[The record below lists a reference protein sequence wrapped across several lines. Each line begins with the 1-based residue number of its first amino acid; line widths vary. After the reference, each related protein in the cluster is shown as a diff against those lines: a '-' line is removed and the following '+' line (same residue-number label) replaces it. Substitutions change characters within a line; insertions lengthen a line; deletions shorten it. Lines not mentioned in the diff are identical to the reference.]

1 MNDVKVKIIVEKFRT
16 FSKVVIL
23 NCIDSLYGHSLL
35 KLLNAERHL
44 QPETDIGLVVIVQ
57 SFLRWMVPKGVAEI
71 WTVEL
76 PLNRARNYY
85 PDLNESINKECGR
98 FDEIYVSRAHAHPKK
113 YDVSKFTGVDRH
125 DFNDR
130 DFRITFVWREDR
142 LWCEYRFFG
151 MLPMKS
157 KWLKGISLFSQNR
170 NVRRLFLALRR
181 AFPQAVFSVAGL
193 GRGTRFPSWIDD
205 RRVDRFSED
214 GERQTCKIYSESRL
228 VIGVHGSNMLL
239 PTAHGGMAIDLMP
252 LDRWGNFAQ
261 DILYPMEDLR
271 LSAYRFRCLPSS
283 IDVKLL
289 AHIAEQQLRYHS
301 YFKRQMT
308 NEIDE

>member
-1 MNDVKVKIIVEKFRT
+1 
-16 FSKVVIL
+16 
-23 NCIDSLYGHSLL
+23 
-35 KLLNAERHL
+35 
-44 QPETDIGLVVIVQ
+44 
-57 SFLRWMVPKGVAEI
+57 
-71 WTVEL
+71 
-76 PLNRARNYY
+76 
-85 PDLNESINKECGR
+85 
-98 FDEIYVSRAHAHPKK
+98 
-113 YDVSKFTGVDRH
+113 
-125 DFNDR
+125 
-130 DFRITFVWREDR
+130 
-142 LWCEYRFFG
+142 
-151 MLPMKS
+151 MKS